1 MKWNKRYE
9 RFATQCGLR
18 PASEKL
24 ERWILCRAKPNQVSE
39 MEIDLRTFNQEIALD
54 RRQGGY
60 DRKTLKE
67 ILAQL
72 DEKTQGLILI
82 TKSYSWAVHKIL
94 VRPIDFI
101 LEKKSPSKEIIPKS
115 PTGEPMYS
123 DDHKN
128 RAREL
133 LLQNISKLDTLCRGI
148 GMKLT
153 PDNLMRIWR
162 LAGKKLD
169 NVQSAIKYMLICHAN
184 KVKQQF
190 ASGLPAEECDGIHTP
205 EGWLHECLQYGWH
218 LKEEFAPLPV
228 LQDSDVRNFVDS
240 LLGASPPHLNH

>member
-1 MKWNKRYE
+1 MKWNKKYE

-24 ERWILCRAKPNQVSE
+24 ERWILRRAKPNQVSE
-39 MEIDLRTFNQEIALD
+39 IEIDLRTFNQEIARD
-54 RRQGGY
+54 RLQGGY
-60 DRKTLKE
+60 DPKTLKE

-82 TKSYSWAVHKIL
+82 TKSYTWAVHKII
-94 VRPIDFI
+94 VRPIEFV
-101 LEKKSPSKEIIPKS
+101 LEKKSRSQEIIPKS

-162 LAGKKLD
+162 LAEKKLD

-190 ASGLPAEECDGIHTP
+190 ASGLPMEECDGVHTP
-205 EGWLHECLQYGWH
+205 EAWLHECLIHGWH
-218 LKEEFAPLPV
+218 LKEKSAPLPI
-228 LQDSDVRNFVDS
+228 LEERDVRSFIDS
-240 LLGASPPHLNH
+240 LLGASPPIPG

>member
-1 MKWNKRYE
+1 
-9 RFATQCGLR
+9 
-18 PASEKL
+18 
-24 ERWILCRAKPNQVSE
+24 
-39 MEIDLRTFNQEIALD
+39 LRTFNQEIARD

-60 DRKTLKE
+60 DPKTLKE

-94 VRPIDFI
+94 VRPIEFV
-101 LEKKSPSKEIIPKS
+101 LEKKSRSQEIIPKS

-148 GMKLT
+148 GMKLA

-162 LAGKKLD
+162 LGGKKLD
-169 NVQSAIKYMLICHAN
+169 NVQSAIEYMLKTHSR

-190 ASGLPAEECDGIHTP
+190 ASGLPPEECLGIEIP
-205 EGWLHECLQYGWH
+205 AGWLHDCLKYSWH
-218 LKEEFAPLPV
+218 VQLDSVPLPMLDGNYV
-228 LQDSDVRNFVDS
+228 YTFVDS